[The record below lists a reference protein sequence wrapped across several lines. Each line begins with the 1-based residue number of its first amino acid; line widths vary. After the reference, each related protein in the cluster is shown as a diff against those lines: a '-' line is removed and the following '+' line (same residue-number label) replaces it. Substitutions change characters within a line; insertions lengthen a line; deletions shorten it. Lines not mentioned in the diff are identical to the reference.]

1 MPTRILLADDHDVI
15 RAGLRAILR
24 ESPRWQ
30 VCGEASTGRH
40 AVDQCRELRPE
51 VVIMDISMPDLNGLD
66 ATRELLK
73 IQPETQVLVLSMHY
87 SEQLVQEAFA
97 AGARGYLLKSDAAAQ
112 LLPALEALSRQGC
125 YFDPGISDL
134 LLRGYLKIGAP
145 RQSELTERERQV
157 VRLVAEGNSNKE
169 IAAAFQISIKTVETH
184 RNNIMRKLNL
194 RSAAD
199 LVRYA
204 VRHGIVYE

>member
-1 MPTRILLADDHDVI
+1 MPVRILLADDHDVI

-30 VCGEASTGRH
+30 VCGEASSGRH
-40 AVDQCRELRPE
+40 AVEKCIELRPE
-51 VVIMDISMPDLNGLD
+51 VVIMDISMPGLSGLD
-66 ATRELLK
+66 AMREVLK
-73 IQPETQVLVLSMHY
+73 IHPETQVLVLSMHR
-87 SEQLVQEAFA
+87 SEHLVREAFA
-97 AGARGYLLKSDAAAQ
+97 AGARGYLLKSDAATQ
-112 LLPALEALSRQGC
+112 LIPALEALSRNGS

-134 LLRGYLKIGAP
+134 LLRSYLKVGTP
-145 RQSELTERERQV
+145 RQSELTERERQIV
-157 VRLVAEGNSNKE
+157 QLVAEGNSNKE
-169 IAAAFQISIKTVETH
+169 IAAALQISTKTVETH
-184 RNNIMRKLNL
+184 RNNVMRKLNL